1 MRTDDR
7 LRTRVQEREKPR
19 MGDARL
25 LNLIPCEWGI
35 RWGICRERLGEALSD
50 DEIKYALSAP
60 TTQVDSGDI

>member
-1 MRTDDR
+1 MSR
-7 LRTRVQEREKPR
+7 EREKPR

-35 RWGICRERLGEALSD
+35 RSRIFRERLGETLSD
-50 DEIKYALSAP
+50 YEIKYALSAL